1 MTLHLSRAIH
11 GANTPAPELPPAPS
25 PTDRS
30 KKVSYSLWESLAGLV
45 VKNKVDDPYETWR
58 ANRRAVIHTL
68 DISPEHSAHAQNVV
82 RNFRHGMYFPHI
94 DFHVGKLEDYL
105 SSRLESNGDEP
116 FLAHAILDLP
126 DTHHYLEIVGKALN
140 PNGCLITWN
149 PSITQTIRCVEVV
162 REKRLPFLLEK
173 VLEVGTSV
181 GVGGKEW
188 DVRSVKP
195 RARVKAEALAKQK
208 AADSQGKESQEIA
221 EGGLGA
227 YPEAEQHDMDST
239 GAVNTAESK
248 AELTA
253 ASDDSGWEMVCRPK
267 VGLRI
272 EGGGFI
278 GLWRRMEQY

>member
-1 MTLHLSRAIH
+1 
-11 GANTPAPELPPAPS
+11 
-25 PTDRS
+25 
-30 KKVSYSLWESLAGLV
+30 
-45 VKNKVDDPYETWR
+45 
-58 ANRRAVIHTL
+58 
-68 DISPEHSAHAQNVV
+68 
-82 RNFRHGMYFPHI
+82 
-94 DFHVGKLEDYL
+94 
-105 SSRLESNGDEP
+105 
-116 FLAHAILDLP
+116 
-126 DTHHYLEIVGKALN
+126 
-140 PNGCLITWN
+140 
-149 PSITQTIRCVEVV
+149 VEVV
-162 REKRLPFLLEK
+162 REKRLPFVLEK

-208 AADSQGKESQEIA
+208 AAESQGKESQEIA

-227 YPEAEQHDMDST
+227 SLEAEQHEVDST
-239 GAVNTAESK
+239 GAVNTVESK
-248 AELTA
+248 AELPA